1 MYIRNAAKALRAALA
16 DSPVVFLNGA
26 RQVGKSTLV
35 QWLLENGHPA
45 RYLTLDDAGVL
56 SAASHDPAG
65 FLAGLQGKV
74 VLDEVQRAPALFL
87 AIKREVDRQREPG
100 RFLLTGSA
108 NVLLLPHL
116 AESLAGRMEILTLWP
131 LSQGELAQSTEGFID
146 ALFAEPA
153 AAWPH
158 DFAAPES
165 RAALIGRILRGGYPE
180 VVLRSEPAR
189 RAAWFGSYITTILQ
203 RDVRDLAHIEGLTS
217 LPRLL
222 ALLAVRSASI
232 LNQTE
237 LSRSLGMPAST
248 LKRYLGLLETT
259 FLVQTL
265 PAWSGNLSKRLV
277 RAPKVL
283 LNDTGLMGHL
293 LGAGEER
300 LAAEPDLVGP
310 LLETFVIA
318 EVRKQLLWNKSRCN
332 LFYLR
337 TQNGQEVDLVLE
349 DAAGQVVGIEIKASS
364 TVAAHD
370 FAGLRMLAHDL
381 GPRFRR
387 GVVLYTGAETIPFAS
402 NLYAW
407 PLAALWRVGSLP
419 VQA

>member
-1 MYIRNAAKALRAALA
+1 
-16 DSPVVFLNGA
+16 
-26 RQVGKSTLV
+26 
-35 QWLLENGHPA
+35 
-45 RYLTLDDAGVL
+45 LTLDDAGVL
-56 SAASHDPAG
+56 SAASSDPAG
-65 FLAGLQGKV
+65 FLAGLQGNV

-87 AIKREVDRQREPG
+87 AIKREVDRQRQPG

-131 LSQGELAQSTEGFID
+131 LSQGELANSTEGFID
-146 ALFAEPA
+146 ALFGEPSAERL
-153 AAWPH
+153 H
-158 DFAAPES
+158 DFAAPDN
-165 RAALIGRILRGGYPE
+165 RAALLGRIVRGGYPE
-180 VVLRSEPAR
+180 VVLRTETAR

-222 ALLAVRSASI
+222 ALLAARSASI

-277 RAPKVL
+277 RAPKVT
-283 LNDTGLMGHL
+283 LNDTGLMAYL

-318 EVRKQLLWNKSRCN
+318 EVRKQLSWSKTRASLY
-332 LFYLR
+332 YLR
-337 TQNGQEVDLVLE
+337 TQSGQEVDLVLE
-349 DAAGQVVGIEIKASS
+349 DAGGQLVGIEVKSSS
-364 TVAAHD
+364 TISAHD
-370 FAGLRMLAHDL
+370 FAGLRLLANDL

-387 GVVLYTGAETIPFAS
+387 GVVLYSGVEAIPFAS
-402 NLYAW
+402 NLHAW
-407 PLAALWRVGSLP
+407 PLSALCGLAVCPPEPGLPDKTEVVAYCPLSKKQAVLYQQAVDALAAQVAMSS
-419 VQA
+419 Q